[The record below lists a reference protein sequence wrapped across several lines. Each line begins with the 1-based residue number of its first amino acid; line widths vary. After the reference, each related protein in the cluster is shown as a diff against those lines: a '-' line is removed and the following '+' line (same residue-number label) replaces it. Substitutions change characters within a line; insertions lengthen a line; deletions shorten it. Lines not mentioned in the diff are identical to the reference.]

1 MEQFK
6 NFEKKENLVI
16 KKCAKCGI
24 EFKGEPGSEV
34 IFCPNCQKGEESE
47 ILRICNNCGAQ
58 YKGEKC
64 PFCQYPPFRPENV
77 PL

>member
-6 NFEKKENLVI
+6 NFEKKDLVGR
-16 KKCAKCGI
+16 KCAKCGT
-24 EFKGEPGSEV
+24 EFEGEPGSEIV
-34 IFCPNCQKGEESE
+34 FCPNCQKSEENGA
-47 ILRICNNCGAQ
+47 LRICNNCGAS

-64 PFCQYPPFRPENV
+64 PFCQQQPFRPEDL